1 MYKFA
6 SRVIIFGIAV
16 FLGMIVSSPSRAD
29 AALPLDV
36 PAECQVYVDERED
49 YLMAVI
55 GNYQEAL
62 DYEKS
67 QVVYW
72 QEAHDRVAAN
82 AVERNY
88 EYAAEVEKN
97 RKLKD
102 KLRYWKE
109 LAQKRK

>member
-1 MYKFA
+1 MRM
-6 SRVIIFGIAV
+6 RVRFTFV
-16 FLGMIVSSPSRAD
+16 MCVVLGFTLVTPIVAK
-29 AALPLDV
+29 AALPQEV
-36 PAECQVYVDERED
+36 PVECQVYVDERED
-49 YLMAVI
+49 YLLAVI

-62 DYEKS
+62 AYEKT

-97 RKLKD
+97 RKLRD
-102 KLRYWKE
+102 RLRFWKE
-109 LAQKRK
+109 LAQKLK